1 MADIAEEQAR
11 AAEAIVSQGISE
23 LLGNANASLDADSAI
38 VVAYAINTYIETMHR
53 MGGRSRFT
61 SGDVTRLF
69 TIINLYLEG
78 GMVKLQ
84 TKEDFAPK
92 GKPTR

>member
-1 MADIAEEQAR
+1 MADITEDQA
-11 AAEAIVSQGISE
+11 ATAEAIVTQGISA
-23 LLGNANASLDADSAI
+23 LLSNVTASLDADSAV
-38 VVAYAINTYIETMHR
+38 VVAYAINTYIETMAR
-53 MGGRSRFT
+53 MGGRNRFT

-78 GMVKLQ
+78 GAVQVRKA
-84 TKEDFAPK
+84 EDFAPK